1 MLPAP
6 RCDIPMRSV
15 RRGAE
20 SNMNIAAILVV
31 TWIVQ
36 GESGSSKQFDFPTLA
51 LCEAARGML
60 QQEHERAARKD
71 PTVPEL
77 VATCSG
83 FADLR

>member
-1 MLPAP
+1 
-6 RCDIPMRSV
+6 
-15 RRGAE
+15 
-20 SNMNIAAILVV
+20 MNIAAILVV

-51 LCEAARGML
+51 LCEAAREQI
-60 QQEHERAARKD
+60 QQKQKLAAQKD

>member
-1 MLPAP
+1 M
-6 RCDIPMRSV
+6 
-15 RRGAE
+15 
-20 SNMNIAAILVV
+20 NMAAILVV

-51 LCEAARGML
+51 LCEAARDQI
-60 QQEHERAARKD
+60 QQKHKLAAQKD
-71 PTVPEL
+71 PKVPEL